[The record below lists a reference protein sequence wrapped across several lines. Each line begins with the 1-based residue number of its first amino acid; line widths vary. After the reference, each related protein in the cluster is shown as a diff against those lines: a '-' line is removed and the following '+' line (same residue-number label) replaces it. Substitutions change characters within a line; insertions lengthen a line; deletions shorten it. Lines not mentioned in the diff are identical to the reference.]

1 MQVVRAIWV
10 DSLDKDRNIVKTEK
24 KFARLKA
31 TIKGSSSVPCL
42 ALNVITSSCI
52 KLITISLQKSMR
64 QNQVLLFK
72 GIGRRVLLC
81 ARAKVKRVQQHL
93 SGAYKRRIDFEFIF
107 SFTNVSQKR
116 LTAKKKRKI
125 RESEVLNSSLKVL
138 RSDIKCTI
146 KRPYTQR
153 QDVVLPGEKQK

>member
-1 MQVVRAIWV
+1 M
-10 DSLDKDRNIVKTEK
+10 
-24 KFARLKA
+24 
-31 TIKGSSSVPCL
+31 
-42 ALNVITSSCI
+42 
-52 KLITISLQKSMR
+52 
-64 QNQVLLFK
+64 LLFK
-72 GIGRRVLLC
+72 EIGRRVLLC
-81 ARAKVKRVQQHL
+81 ARAKVKRVQYHL

-138 RSDIKCTI
+138 RSDIKCTS